1 MDFIGKALAP
11 DGTAAEETE
20 GTEETELGGDF
31 WDDFLSAP
39 PLPPR
44 PHRCQPPCSA
54 PGACANAT
62 SSWFLCPDAAASGR
76 IYLYQKIS

>member
-31 WDDFLSAP
+31 WDDFLSAS
-39 PLPPR
+39 PR
-44 PHRCQPPCSA
+44 PPSPTVPTPLLGSA
-54 PGACANAT
+54 PAQTQPRVGVHALTQCV
-62 SSWFLCPDAAASGR
+62 DR